1 MFRKQILLAIAAIL
15 IVTLACGVDVPITTD
30 IKTGETV
37 TDEILV
43 PSLGDATADIT
54 LQFGA
59 GELNILPG
67 TDGALINGRATY
79 NVPDFEPEISID
91 GSNVKISTGSLEVE
105 GIPNFDKKI
114 ENTWD
119 LSLGYNPIDLTIKA
133 GAYVGDYELGG
144 LTLSNLHVSD
154 GAAEVELNFAQPNR
168 IVMQTLRYE
177 TGASNVS
184 LSNLANANFQTMIFE
199 SGAGNY
205 ELDFCGGLQNDAA
218 VFIETGLSSMSISV
232 PEGVNANV
240 SVEGGLTNITVRGAA
255 WEQSGDNYTLSGTG
269 PTLTITVEMGAGN
282 LILRTP

>member
-1 MFRKQILLAIAAIL
+1 MYRKQILLAIAAIL
-15 IVTLACGVDVPITTD
+15 IVTLACGVDIPITTD
-30 IKTGETV
+30 IKTGEIV
-37 TDEILV
+37 TDEILI
-43 PSLGDATADIT
+43 PSLGENTADIT
-54 LQFGA
+54 LEFGA

-67 TDGALINGRATY
+67 TDGALIDGRATY
-79 NVPDFEPEISID
+79 NVDDFKPEISTN
-91 GSNVKISTGSLEVE
+91 GNNVKISTGNLELD
-105 GIPNFDKKI
+105 GIPNFDKKV
-114 ENTWD
+114 ENTWN

-133 GAYVGDYELGG
+133 GAYVGDFELGG
-144 LTLSNLHVSD
+144 LALSNLHVSD

-205 ELDFCGGLQNDAA
+205 ELDFSGGLQNDAA
-218 VFIETGLSSMSISV
+218 VFIETGLSSMSIIV
-232 PEGVNANV
+232 PAGTNARV
-240 SVEGGLTNITVRGAA
+240 SVEGGLSNITVRGEA
-255 WEQSGDNYTLSGTG
+255 WEQSGNNYTISGSG